1 MEAEIH
7 QDKKLDMVTK
17 HDKMKSTHKE
27 NKMTA
32 VKKDDNLKNNEK
44 KLTIVTPTQHMKMLQ
59 KEAKP
64 LPSSSSKA
72 ARAVKEEDAEQGADD
87 DAIPEWAAQ
96 WGKEIN
102 GQVSK
107 DLNTMLRAVKEQ
119 EKNQPKGGHTV
130 KTQRRGWSNK
140 CAALIQ
146 AYKDGEW
153 WKCNQLV
160 ERQLVLFRFF
170 ASISK
175 YHFLFQL
182 WTSIP
187 KQTIVSILGRTQNN
201 SDYTVHCK
209 PFTQAATKT
218 WKELLM
224 YHVEYIEAA
233 AHKY

>member
-72 ARAVKEEDAEQGADD
+72 ARAVKEDAEQGADD

-182 WTSIP
+182 WTSSHT
-187 KQTIVSILGRTQNN
+187 KTNN
-201 SDYTVHCK
+201 SIHPWSDSK
-209 PFTQAATKT
+209 Q
-218 WKELLM
+218 
-224 YHVEYIEAA
+224 
-233 AHKY
+233 